1 MLSVNLSLFLV
12 VSHLML
18 MASPLFENSNL
29 RYVVLD
35 TNAGQSVDEFRF
47 ICFHVYTTH
56 AHRIQK

>member
-29 RYVVLD
+29 RYVALD

-47 ICFHVYTTH
+47 ICFLVHTTH